1 MSKLNKT
8 IPRKKQKASRVVE
21 WIINFER
28 KRRVG
33 GRGRHRWKEKF
44 VLFEKKKTNV

>member
-28 KRRVG
+28 KRVG
-33 GRGRHRWKEKF
+33 GGRRRRWKEKF
-44 VLFEKKKTNV
+44 VLFEKKNTKV